1 MRKFAIL
8 TVLILATMTASAM
21 NGPLRRHHGPG
32 SADSRPPRVHNGKTK
47 PVGAPLDGG
56 LLLLLGGAG
65 VAYYTAKKQRAK
77 SEE

>member
-1 MRKFAIL
+1 MKKFAIL

-21 NGPLRRHHGPG
+21 NGPFRHHHGHG
-32 SADSRPPRVHNGKTK
+32 SDNSRPPRDNNGTK

-65 VAYYTAKKQRAK
+65 VAYYTAKKQKAK